1 MNENLKKRIIT
12 SILLVSLMII
22 MFFSNEVLLF
32 VLLLGSIFSFIEFS
46 KMIQI
51 IKKNQKTLQ
60 LIFNLIFISY
70 LFLLSIFFV
79 TISFFLN
86 LKIIIFSILIICIFS
101 DLGGIIF
108 GKFFKGP
115 KLIKISPNKTIA
127 GSIGC
132 FFLAIISSSFIFY
145 HLTNKFSLD
154 FIFIGIVISTA
165 VQIGDLFFS
174 YLKRQ
179 SNLKDTGN
187 ILPGHG
193 GVLDRVDGILLG
205 LPMGFTS
212 IILLL

>member
-70 LFLLSIFFV
+70 LFLFSIFFV